1 LIPRD
6 RVKPQA
12 SRLKPTSGWKK
23 TGHARIRDWKFKIKK
38 LCDRSATEGQRVISS
53 LSPYSSFYSKKLDRT
68 MIAIAILAA
77 GRGTRM
83 KSDLPKVLHE
93 LGGRTLVERV
103 LQSCQEIEIS
113 RRLVIV
119 GYRSELVKESLNEA
133 QETPKDREFPA
144 LEFVEQTEQLGTGH
158 AIQQLLPHL
167 KGFSGELLVLNG
179 DVPLLRAET
188 IKQLISLHKQHQ
200 NSATILTANLP
211 DPQGYGRVFTD
222 SQNLVQ
228 QIIEDRDCTQAQK
241 QNHRI
246 NAGVYCFH
254 WPDLEKI
261 LPDLKADNDQKEY
274 YLTDTVSS
282 LSPVMTVDVED
293 YQEILGI
300 NDRKH
305 LATASDIL
313 QTRIKDKWLTAGVTL
328 LNPNSITIDDT
339 VELQADVVIEP
350 QTHLRGKTSIASGS
364 RIGPGSLIENSQI
377 GENVTVLYSV
387 ISDSIVAEN
396 SRIGPYAHLRG
407 HAQIGANCRVGN
419 FVELKNAQIGDRT
432 NVAHLSYLGDATLG
446 EKVNIGAGTITANYD
461 GKNKHKTKI
470 GSGTKIGS
478 NSVLVAPITLGE
490 NVTVAAGS
498 IVTEEVPNDC
508 LVIARSRQVVK
519 PGWKLKEPE
528 K

>member
-1 LIPRD
+1 
-6 RVKPQA
+6 
-12 SRLKPTSGWKK
+12 
-23 TGHARIRDWKFKIKK
+23 
-38 LCDRSATEGQRVISS
+38 
-53 LSPYSSFYSKKLDRT
+53 

-103 LQSCQEIEIS
+103 LQSCQEIDIS
-113 RRLVIV
+113 RRLIII
-119 GYRSELVKESLNEA
+119 GYRGELVKESLILG
-133 QETPKDREFPA
+133 QEIPENPEVPP

-167 KGFSGELLVLNG
+167 QGFQGDLLVLNG

-188 IKQLISLHKQHQ
+188 IKQLMAIHTQHQ

-211 DPQGYGRVFTD
+211 NPQGYGRVFTD

-228 QIIEDRDCTQAQK
+228 QIVEDRDCTTEQK
-241 QNHRI
+241 QNQRI

-254 WPDLEKI
+254 WPHLEKI

-274 YLTDTVSS
+274 YLTDTVSI
-282 LSPVMTVDVED
+282 LSPVMAVDVED

-300 NDRKH
+300 NDRQH

-313 QTRIKDKWLTAGVTL
+313 QTRVKDKWMKAGVTL
-328 LNPNSITIDDT
+328 IDANSITIDDT
-339 VELQADVVIEP
+339 VELQAEVIIEP

-419 FVELKNAQIGDRT
+419 FVELKNTQIGDRT

-461 GKNKHKTKI
+461 GKNKHKTTIGDRAKI
-470 GSGTKIGS
+470 GA
-478 NSVLVAPITLGE
+478 NSVLVAPITVGE
-490 NVTVAAGS
+490 DVTVAAGS
-498 IVTEEVPNDC
+498 AVTEDVGDDC

-519 PGWKLKEPE
+519 SGWKLKD
-528 K
+528 KNK